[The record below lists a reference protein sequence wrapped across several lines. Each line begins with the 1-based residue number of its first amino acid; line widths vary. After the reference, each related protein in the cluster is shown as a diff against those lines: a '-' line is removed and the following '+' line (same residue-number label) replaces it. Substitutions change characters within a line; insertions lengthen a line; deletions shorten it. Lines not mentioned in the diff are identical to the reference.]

1 MLIARITEHGN
12 QEMLGDWVLSDT
24 KAADGQR
31 TLVVGTLD
39 GVTKTFWTKNETL
52 MTVADPEPVAE
63 PEPEPEVVNEE
74 TP

>member
-12 QEMLGDWVLSDT
+12 QEMIGDWVLADT

-52 MTVADPEPVAE
+52 LTVPDPDPVPVA
-63 PEPEPEVVNEE
+63 EPEPEVVNEE